1 MHIRRLKTKRNY
13 PPNWVNTTVNA
24 TGAKD
29 IPLVLR
35 KLSGNGKVRV
45 SVCLTAKA
53 DGMKTKPF
61 IVFQGA
67 KRKAAALNKNFKHC
81 RAVASSSS
89 GWINEERT
97 LLYLKR
103 VIGFFS
109 FQNKL
114 LALYT
119 FEAHMKKPAKKLLKE
134 RRTDDALIPGRFTKY
149 ILAPDVFYN
158 KPFKGRLM
166 ES

>member
-35 KLSGNGKVRV
+35 KLSGNEKVRV

-53 DGMKTKPF
+53 EGMKMKPF
-61 IVFQGA
+61 EVFQGA

-81 RAVASSSS
+81 CAIASSSN
-89 GWINEERT
+89 GGINEERT

-134 RRTDDALIPGRFTKY
+134 RRIDDALIPGRFTKY

-166 ES
+166 EF